1 MLPDELTDED
11 LHVGTVRFFKA
22 DEGWGAIASESLPP
36 ERDAWVHFSV
46 IDMPGYRLL
55 EAGQSV
61 DFAFEHAEQD
71 GFDHRATYV
80 RLR

>member
-1 MLPDELTDED
+1 MLPNELSDED
-11 LHVGTVRFFKA
+11 LHVGTVKFFK
-22 DEGWGAIASESLPP
+22 EEKGWGAIASDALPP

-46 IDMPGYRLL
+46 IDMPGHRSL

-61 DFAFEHAEQD
+61 DFAFEQVEQD
-71 GFDHRATYV
+71 DFDHRATYV